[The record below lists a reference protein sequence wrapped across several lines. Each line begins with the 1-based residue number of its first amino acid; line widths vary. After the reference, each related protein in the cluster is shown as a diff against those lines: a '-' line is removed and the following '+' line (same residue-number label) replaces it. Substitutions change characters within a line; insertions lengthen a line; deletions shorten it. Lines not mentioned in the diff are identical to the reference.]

1 MSSSQPTTSEY
12 LPHIK
17 WQQGLLALSPL
28 AFFCIFY
35 LSCGILMGDFYAM
48 PITVAF
54 LVTCVYGILITR
66 HTPFSERLHMLSRG
80 AGQSDIMLMVFI
92 FILAGAFAATA
103 KQIGAIDATVHL
115 ALNILPDH
123 TILAGI
129 FLAACFISLSM
140 GTSVGTIAALIPIAQ
155 GISAQTTLPLPLM
168 AGIVVGGAYSGDN
181 LSFISDT
188 TIMATRTQGC
198 RMRDKFLVNS
208 RIVIPAALLV
218 LGLYVFLGLNLEV
231 TRTSHSVNAW
241 LVLPYLTVLGTALAG
256 LHVIL
261 VLVLGLLVCAGV
273 GFLLTTLTFP
283 TLITAMGQG
292 VMGMSELIIVTLLAG
307 GLMELVRFNGGIEFL
322 VSRIFHHVRSR
333 RLAEASIAFLVFLTN
348 LCTANN
354 TIAILTVGPLAR
366 RIAEQ
371 CGVDPRRSASIL
383 DTFSCLAQSV
393 IPYGAQLLIAS
404 GLAMLSPV
412 SIIPYLYYPFVMG
425 LFAAGA
431 ILFQRNKP

>member
-168 AGIVVGGAYSGDN
+168 AGIVVGGAYFGDN

>member
-54 LVTCVYGILITR
+54 LVTCVSGILITR

-168 AGIVVGGAYSGDN
+168 AGIVVGGAYFGDN

-218 LGLYVFLGLNLEV
+218 LGLYVFLGLNLEL

-261 VLVLGLLVCAGV
+261 VLVLGLLVCAR
-273 GFLLTTLTFP
+273 P
-283 TLITAMGQG
+283 
-292 VMGMSELIIVTLLAG
+292 
-307 GLMELVRFNGGIEFL
+307 
-322 VSRIFHHVRSR
+322 IFGP
-333 RLAEASIAFLVFLTN
+333 
-348 LCTANN
+348 
-354 TIAILTVGPLAR
+354 IL
-366 RIAEQ
+366 
-371 CGVDPRRSASIL
+371 
-383 DTFSCLAQSV
+383 
-393 IPYGAQLLIAS
+393 
-404 GLAMLSPV
+404 
-412 SIIPYLYYPFVMG
+412 
-425 LFAAGA
+425 
-431 ILFQRNKP
+431 